1 MAARSSLVVRCLL
14 RGALFWARL
23 HKPPTRRSRPR
34 VTADVRPWGTWLVV
48 AALAGVGLAA
58 TADALRGEEQAP
70 PPARRA
76 ATGAENATEEA
87 PAEHE
92 VSSSDGS
99 PSPSRTPAGAGPVE
113 SALIGRRE
121 LTVGGVPFSFSVTM
135 GGWERFGSISINKST
150 VGSQGAEAIIFW
162 TSFPDGEYADP
173 CADLISPPVDPSA
186 ADLAVAVSKA
196 PGTEL
201 VRGPSDV
208 TVGGRAAKHVV
219 LTVREDVGC
228 DPGFFYAWQDVEE
241 GALWPMTDV
250 GDTIRVWIVD
260 VSGTR
265 LFIEAET
272 TKQAGSDLEQEI
284 RQIVESIRFD

>member
-1 MAARSSLVVRCLL
+1 VKRPERSVRGKKIT
-14 RGALFWARL
+14 RYR
-23 HKPPTRRSRPR
+23 HRRSTMSPSTRKPNPEDPGGLER
-34 VTADVRPWGTWLVV
+34 QHKRQRRWSVGKVAPFAVTA
-48 AALAGVGLAA
+48 AIGLAA
-58 TADALRGEEQAP
+58 VAASISGALRGPNPTTSANETP
-70 PPARRA
+70 TVARG
-76 ATGAENATEEA
+76 T
-87 PAEHE
+87 
-92 VSSSDGS
+92 S
-99 PSPSRTPAGAGPVE
+99 PEPQPGVGPVE

-121 LTVGGVPFSFSVTM
+121 LTVGGVPLTFSVTM
-135 GGWERFGSISINKST
+135 GGWERFGRISINKST

-162 TSFPDGEYADP
+162 TRFPDGEYADP

-250 GDTIRVWIVD
+250 GDTIRVWILD
-260 VSGTR
+260 VGGTR